1 MGEASYLIV
10 VGAGPAGLI
19 AAGTAAGYGIPTLL
33 LEKMDRPGRKL
44 RITGKGRCNLTNQT
58 DVRDF
63 ISHFGKNGAFLYQS
77 FSRFF
82 VSDLVQ
88 FLEGLGIKIVVE
100 RGGRIF
106 PAELDA
112 VQVTERL
119 SGWTIKQGV
128 QLETHRAVKEILIHG
143 GRAAG
148 VVLQDGTQIPAQA
161 VIVASGG
168 ASYTGTGSSG
178 DGYRMAERAGHTI
191 IPIRPAL
198 VPLKTA
204 GRTAADLQG
213 LTLKNVRASVIVD
226 GKKTASEFGEMLFTH
241 FGLSGP
247 IILTLS
253 GRVVDALRNSSRV
266 QITIDLKPA
275 LDEQKLDNRLLREI
289 NAHPK
294 QQFSTMLKELLPSS
308 LIPVCVEQ
316 NVISAEKICA
326 EITAKERHRLLV
338 WLKDF
343 RFEVVGSLPLE
354 AAIITAGGVALNE
367 IDPRSMQ
374 SKLVAGLHF
383 AGEVLDV
390 NADTG
395 GYNLQAAFSTGWM
408 AGMAIMQRFKTDQ
421 EKR

>member
-112 VQVTERL
+112 VQVTERV

-128 QLETHRAVKEILIHG
+128 QLETHRAVKEILVHG

-148 VVLQDGTQIPAQA
+148 VALQDGTQIPAKA
-161 VIVASGG
+161 LIVASGG

-253 GRVVDALRNSSRV
+253 GRVVDALRNGSRV

-289 NAHPK
+289 NAHHK
-294 QQFSTMLKELLPSS
+294 QQFSTMLKELLPAS

-316 NVISAEKICA
+316 NVIPAEKICA

-374 SKLVAGLHF
+374 SKLIAGLYF

-408 AGMAIMQRFKTDQ
+408 AGMAIVQQFKTDQ

>member
-112 VQVTERL
+112 VQVTERV

-128 QLETHRAVKEILIHG
+128 QLETHRAVKEILVHG

-148 VVLQDGTQIPAQA
+148 VALQDGTQIPAQA

-226 GKKTASEFGEMLFTH
+226 GKKAASEFGEMLFTH

-289 NAHPK
+289 NAHHK
-294 QQFSTMLKELLPSS
+294 QQFSTMLKELLPAS

-316 NVISAEKICA
+316 NVIPAEKICA

-374 SKLVAGLHF
+374 SKLVAGLYF

-408 AGMAIMQRFKTDQ
+408 AGMAIVQQFKTDQ